1 MPATTLGMMQ
11 KGFTEVTA
19 ASKTAYTAVPGDQIG
34 VDTVAN
40 IVTITLPASPSQGDE
55 VTIMDVSASN
65 GFATNKCVVAR
76 NGSNIQGGTSSI

>member
-1 MPATTLGMMQ
+1 
-11 KGFTEVTA
+11 
-19 ASKTAYTAVPGDQIG
+19 

-65 GFATNKCVVAR
+65 GFGTNK
-76 NGSNIQGGTSSI
+76 